1 MIELF
6 IYMARKVF
14 ISFLGINDYT
24 EVHYSIGGR
33 TSLLVRF
40 VQEALIDHWCQD
52 WNDDDRII
60 ICCTE
65 KSRKVNWFDYEGR
78 TGLNTIL
85 QKKEIASIVA
95 EPVLIKEGLSEHD
108 LWDTFNVIYDNLKE
122 SDQVYFDITHA
133 FRSIPIFATV
143 LMNYAR
149 FMKNV
154 EVKSIQYGAVEAL
167 GTIAEVKQMPEEM
180 RVAPVIDLTS
190 VIKLQY
196 LTQAADN
203 FLNFGKMGKLGSAI
217 AGTEYSSVVVQ
228 TLKNLQK
235 AVIQL
240 EEILLL
246 NQAHRLKGRG
256 NHKLDV
262 QLFDDLNQQLYRL
275 LHSDELN
282 LAEKEILSRLYDKVS
297 RFGRNPNNNIEVAIK
312 WAIEFD
318 MISQAYTIGQENIK
332 DRFLDLVNTH
342 FNKHQTKFS
351 HRITV
356 IEGVLGLEDENKYDI
371 RKNSEDI
378 AVFKELY
385 NLELSQKIRPS
396 YILLKQNRN
405 SLNHANSIKTI
416 SVYKEEFRDTYYNCI
431 DLINAASEHK
441 LR

>member
-1 MIELF
+1 M
-6 IYMARKVF
+6 
-14 ISFLGINDYT
+14 
-24 EVHYSIGGR
+24 
-33 TSLLVRF
+33 
-40 VQEALIDHWCQD
+40 
-52 WNDDDRII
+52 
-60 ICCTE
+60 
-65 KSRKVNWFDYEGR
+65 
-78 TGLNTIL
+78 
-85 QKKEIASIVA
+85 
-95 EPVLIKEGLSEHD
+95 
-108 LWDTFNVIYDNLKE
+108 
-122 SDQVYFDITHA
+122 
-133 FRSIPIFATV
+133 
-143 LMNYAR
+143 
-149 FMKNV
+149 
-154 EVKSIQYGAVEAL
+154 
-167 GTIAEVKQMPEEM
+167 
-180 RVAPVIDLTS
+180 
-190 VIKLQY
+190 
-196 LTQAADN
+196 
-203 FLNFGKMGKLGSAI
+203 
-217 AGTEYSSVVVQ
+217 
-228 TLKNLQK
+228 
-235 AVIQL
+235 
-240 EEILLL
+240 L

-332 DRFLDLVNTH
+332 DRFLDLVKTH
-342 FNKHQTKFS
+342 FNKYQTKFS

-371 RKNSEDI
+371 GKNSEDI

-385 NLELSQKIRPS
+385 NLELSKKIRPS